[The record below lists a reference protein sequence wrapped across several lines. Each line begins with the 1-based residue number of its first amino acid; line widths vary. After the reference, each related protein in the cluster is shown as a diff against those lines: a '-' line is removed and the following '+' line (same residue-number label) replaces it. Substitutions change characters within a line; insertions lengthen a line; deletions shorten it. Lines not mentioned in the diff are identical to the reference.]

1 MTDVPGEADDVPA
14 GGHST
19 PPTSPSVGRASAL
32 LASGTIV
39 SRILG
44 FAKVIVLAAAVG
56 QVGSAAG
63 DAFGVANQLP
73 SSIYAL
79 IAGGVLSAV
88 LVPQIVRAASHD
100 DGGQRY
106 INKIVTLGL
115 TVVLALGLLA
125 TLAAPLLV
133 RLYAQGSDT
142 GRGFSPDALALAT
155 AFAYWCL
162 PQILFY
168 AIYSLVGEVL
178 NARQAFGAFTWAPV
192 INNLVGITGLAMFIV
207 FFGGAEVNDEVAV
220 WDPTRI
226 AVLAGSATLG
236 VATQA
241 LVLTT
246 FWRRAGL
253 RFRPDFR
260 WRGIG
265 LRRTGRIAGW
275 TFGVVMVTQVA
286 AVVHSRVA
294 TLASG
299 EGASVLTLQSAWL
312 VFMLPHSVITVSIAI
327 AYFTRMSGHAMS
339 RDLTALRADV
349 ASALPTIGV
358 FITFASAVL
367 LVVAF
372 PFARIFEDDF
382 GNVIAMG
389 LVIMAF
395 VIGLVP
401 FSTVYVLQRVFYSLE
416 DTRTPFFI
424 EVARVVVFIGAAG
437 VCALLPVEW
446 IGVGIALAT
455 SLACVFQTVV
465 TAVVLRR
472 RLGHLGG
479 RMLLRRQLQYLF
491 AATVSAVVGIGIVVA
506 LGGID
511 PARFGQSSPLAA
523 IVTMAAAGSGMAAV
537 YCGLLLLMRNPELSR
552 ALDLVGRRLRRR

>member
-1 MTDVPGEADDVPA
+1 MTGVPGETDDVPV
-14 GGHST
+14 GGPSP
-19 PPTSPSVGRASAL
+19 PPTGPSVGRSSAL

-44 FAKVIVLAAAVG
+44 FARVIVLAAAVG

-73 SSIYAL
+73 NSIFAL

-88 LVPQIVRAASHD
+88 LVPQIVRAASHA

-106 INKIVTLGL
+106 INKIVTLGVA
-115 TVVLALGLLA
+115 VVLVLGLVA

-133 RLYAQGSDT
+133 QLYAQASTT

-168 AIYSLVGEVL
+168 AVYSLMGEVL

-192 INNLVGITGLAMFIV
+192 VNNVIAMAGLAAFILM
-207 FFGGAEVNDEVAV
+207 FGGAGVNSEVGV
-220 WDPTRI
+220 WDPARI

-236 VATQA
+236 VAAQA
-241 LVLTT
+241 IVLTL
-246 FWRRAGL
+246 FWRRSGL
-253 RFRPDFR
+253 RFRPDFH

-275 TFGVVMVTQVA
+275 TFGIVLVTQVA
-286 AVVHSRVA
+286 AVVQSRVA

-299 EGASVLTLQSAWL
+299 EGASVLTLQNAWL
-312 VFMLPHSVITVSIAI
+312 VFILPHSVIAVSIAI
-327 AYFTRMSGHAMS
+327 AYFTRMSGHAMAK
-339 RDLTALRADV
+339 DIAALRADV

-367 LVVAF
+367 FVVAL
-372 PFARIFEDDF
+372 PFARIFEADF
-382 GNVIAMG
+382 ANVVAMG

-395 VIGLVP
+395 VVGLVP
-401 FSTVYVLQRVFYSLE
+401 FSAVYVLQRVFYSLE
-416 DTRTPFFI
+416 DTRTPFLI
-424 EVARVVVFIGAAG
+424 EVARVVVFISAALL
-437 VCALLPVEW
+437 CALLPVEW

-455 SLACVFQTVV
+455 TLACVFQTVV

-479 RMLLRRQLQYLF
+479 RMLLRRHVQYLF
-491 AATVSAVVGIGIVVA
+491 AAIVSGIVGIAIVVA
-506 LGGID
+506 LGGLD
-511 PARFGQSSPLAA
+511 PAGFGQSGPLPA
-523 IVTMAAAGSGMAAV
+523 ILTMAVVGSAMAAV
-537 YCGLLLLMRNPELSR
+537 YGGLLLLMRNPELTG

>member
-1 MTDVPGEADDVPA
+1 MTDVPGEEDDVPA

-19 PPTSPSVGRASAL
+19 STGPSVRRASLL

-56 QVGSAAG
+56 QVGSAAA
-63 DAFGVANQLP
+63 DAFGVANTLP
-73 SSIYAL
+73 NSIFTL

-88 LVPQIVRAASHD
+88 LVPQIVRATGHD

-115 TVVLALGLLA
+115 VVVLVLGVLA

-142 GRGFSPDALALAT
+142 GRGFSAETLALAT

-168 AIYSLVGEVL
+168 AVYSLVGEVL

-192 INNLVGITGLAMFIV
+192 INNVVAMAGLVVFIAL
-207 FFGGAEVNDEVAV
+207 FGGADVNNEVGV
-220 WDPTRI
+220 WGADRI
-226 AVLAGSATLG
+226 AVLAGSATVG
-236 VATQA
+236 VVAQA
-241 LVLTT
+241 LVLAF

-260 WRGIG
+260 WRRIG
-265 LRRTGRIAGW
+265 LRRTGGIAGW
-275 TFGVVMVTQVA
+275 TFGIVLVTQVA

-299 EGASVLTLQSAWL
+299 DGASIATLQNSWL
-312 VFMLPHSVITVSIAI
+312 VFILPHSVITVSIAI
-327 AYFTRMSGHAMS
+327 AYFTRMSRHAMS
-339 RDLTALRADV
+339 RDLTQLRADV
-349 ASALPTIGV
+349 ASALPTIGL
-358 FITFASAVL
+358 FMTFASATL

-372 PFARIFEDDF
+372 PFARIFESAF
-382 GNVIAMG
+382 PNVVAMG

-401 FSTVYVLQRVFYSLE
+401 FSAVYVMQRVFYSLE
-416 DTRTPFFI
+416 DTRTPFLI
-424 EVARVVVFIGAAG
+424 EAARVVVFIAAALL
-437 VCALLPVEW
+437 CALLPVEW
-446 IGVGIALAT
+446 IGVGIALST
-455 SLACVFQTVV
+455 TLACVFQTVV

-479 RMLLRRQLQYLF
+479 RLLLRRHVQYLF
-491 AATVSAVVGIGIVVA
+491 AAVVAAVVGVSIVVA
-506 LGGID
+506 FGGAD
-511 PARFGQSSPLAA
+511 AAGFGQSGPLPA
-523 IVTMAAAGSGMAAV
+523 ILTMAVVAGGMAAV
-537 YCGLLLLMRNPELSR
+537 YAGLLLLMRNPELTG
-552 ALDLVGRRLRRR
+552 AIEVIARRLRRG